1 MPKNILPPSTL
12 TVFPLN
18 NIQKDKS
25 AITEVYES
33 TTIDDAVGE
42 WLSNL
47 SVDVGVPRPIILM
60 SNDDQWRAIVRAL
73 AFSKRHIRETVRRVM
88 ELILAPRISK
98 VTVLDRAYTP
108 SIRIDQ
114 LVVITVG
121 DAANVAGGPY
131 IVTGVTANELIFA
144 APTPFPTPSD
154 SGVGYSVG
162 QGPIPPP
169 LVGPLLGTQG
179 QIYTAA
185 DGTGRLR
192 DLSVSFI
199 NIQQGDLLT
208 KLNSSFPQYGRVV
221 FDDQSPIREERKM
234 TFYGKNVTGLMKL
247 KDTGSG
253 VPDEGALAFAHYKYR
268 VIQSSLLRDFTPP
281 GSLSLTVQVGA
292 NFPAN
297 AGPVAALLA
306 GDTFNILEGPNAGA
320 YNVAPGPGAVSGNT
334 VTLTTLGPLAV
345 TGPTAENRYKST
357 PTVGVLPPG
366 SGSKGTI
373 AGKGGIIST
382 LALSAVFMDT
392 DTDFGELVDPT
403 NPASDRYS
411 VLINRGEVNEEVV
424 EIESLVVNSLNITRS
439 EADPSGN
446 TSTLRY
452 PHWPMETV
460 EVAYLSPSA
469 NSTYFITSTV
479 TGVSTTTDL
488 VDGTANFPTQLL
500 NLTSDVEFLTGANA
514 GQRRT
519 ITAVPL
525 VTRIQ
530 WLPPISDPLPFN
542 VAIGDTYRIIKRY
555 AATAILPTVVVDDI
569 LYLDDTRGFP
579 AADFTVIVDRGTE
592 HEERIFISANDITT
606 TPNTLTV
613 SPLNTGSPS
622 AVSQNHGSSFVVEPA
637 QVLIEGC
644 DWDIIET
651 RATGE
656 YTIAASPLCTPPV
669 SLEDSMFLHAAIDLT
684 KIAGVGPPK
693 TYEEALLTATADNGT
708 SELTINLE
716 GVGNSYATALENPGD
731 IGGVLCR
738 SIKIDPGGANE
749 EEAFAFGQ
757 KYYTTV
763 AQDYTFF
770 PLPAPLDPL
779 KLYVDNAD
787 IFTYIVLA
795 GVEITISRSDR
806 YNPFSVAETVTA
818 IGVNSDALGGYLE
831 LHPAT
836 PISSEHYTGDPV
848 ELRFVVVQLSDVL
861 SKAPAPP
868 GFPIGIVIRLLYIE
882 DTIDSVPL
890 NNIPRYRW
898 DDPYD
903 PLVTYTDLPK
913 ATLIAG
919 TNLGASWLQSYL
931 PVNNFVLPLQPKKSV
946 FPGSYVYSVPSK
958 LSTGPVAEDEVSSY
972 LTMLGSAPDAG
983 DFTAFY
989 KIPITQ
995 QIIGSK
1001 SGAGPI
1007 TLGQDITNLTT
1018 EILIADASQYPDTIQ
1033 NPFSISLDR
1042 NDPQEEIIN
1051 CVGIYAPAPGDYAP
1065 ATIDGDDAAVVVA
1078 QYPDGF
1084 GDTTAQAI
1092 IVDATQVINFTHFSK
1107 TFSDSSFPKFQTY
1120 PIATSDLIIK
1130 KLVLSAATPNLGTH
1144 GGIYIDYGFTHNS
1157 KTYYPVAIT
1166 GRVATGAS
1174 TTTNVIDTGA
1184 APLVDFS
1191 NDYADSAALVGG
1203 IVGITAGAAANI
1215 GQSRRISSV
1224 GGPTSVFTSAF
1235 PAATAGDTFS
1245 IFAMVEVDDSEPFT
1259 NLGQVGG
1266 ILRDVPL
1273 IGTAVHPAREGG
1285 ISSEYTKFI
1294 ARNTTGSGNILTLAQ
1309 PTVFN
1314 NAHPASTQ
1322 VIVGANMVGPYTDGS
1337 SFAPYLT
1344 TTFLKAL
1351 FNEYLTNFT
1360 DLIRAAGIEVKEE
1373 EKDA

>member
-25 AITEVYES
+25 AIREVYEN
-33 TTIDDAVGE
+33 TIIDDAVGE

-73 AFSKRHIRETVRRVM
+73 AFSKRHTRETVRRVM

-98 VTVLDRAYTP
+98 VTVLDRDYTP
-108 SIRIDQ
+108 QIQIGQ
-114 LVVITVG
+114 EVFITVG
-121 DAANVAGGPY
+121 DPLNIGGPY
-131 IVTGVTANELIFA
+131 TVTGVTVNELSFDA
-144 APTPFPTPSD
+144 GTFGASPD
-154 SGVGYSVG
+154 SGVGFSVG
-162 QGPIPPP
+162 GPLPIP

-179 QIYTAA
+179 EIYTAP
-185 DGTGRLR
+185 DLSQRLR
-192 DLSVSFI
+192 DLSVSFV
-199 NIQQGDLLT
+199 NIQQADLLT

-253 VPDEGALAFAHYKYR
+253 VADEGALAFAHYKYR

-297 AGPVAALLA
+297 AAPVAALLA
-306 GDTFNILEGPNAGA
+306 GDTFNILEGANAGA
-320 YNVAPGPGAVSGNT
+320 YTVAPGPGAVAGNT
-334 VTLTTLGPLAV
+334 VTLTTLGPLVV

-357 PTVGVLPPG
+357 PAVPIPNEGA
-366 SGSKGTI
+366 KGTI

-392 DTDFGELVDPT
+392 DTDFEELVDPT
-403 NPASDRYS
+403 TTLNDRYS

-424 EIESLVVNSLNITRS
+424 EIESLAGNFLNITRS

-488 VDGTANFPTQLL
+488 IDGTANFPNELL

-519 ITAVPL
+519 ITAVPA
-525 VTRIQ
+525 VTQIQ
-530 WLPPISDPLPFN
+530 WLGPISDPLPFN

-555 AATAILPTVVVDDI
+555 AATAIPPTVVVDDI

-592 HEERIFISANDITT
+592 QEERIFISANDITT

-684 KIAGVGPPK
+684 KILVPAVPPIAA
-693 TYEEALLTATADNGT
+693 TYKAVQLTAIATLGT
-708 SELTINLE
+708 TEIEVLLQE
-716 GVGNSYATALENPGD
+716 GVAPPPFNSYQSCLENPGD
-731 IGGVLCR
+731 IGGILCR

-749 EEAFAFGQ
+749 EEAFALGQ

-763 AQDYTFF
+763 TQDYTFS
-770 PLPAPLDPL
+770 PNLPAHLIATR
-779 KLYVDNAD
+779 LYVENAD
-787 IFTYIVLA
+787 IFTDLTPVNIIV
-795 GVEITISRSDR
+795 SRLNR
-806 YNPFSVAETVTA
+806 YNPDSQQSPVLNILSTGTDATYGPFLTLGVPLTV
-818 IGVNSDALGGYLE
+818 N
-831 LHPAT
+831 
-836 PISSEHYTGDPV
+836 HYIGDPV
-848 ELRFVVVQLSDVL
+848 ELLFPIVQLSHPL
-861 SKAPAPP
+861 NNTH
-868 GFPIGIVIRLLYIE
+868 PITTPIRLLYIE
-882 DTIDSVPL
+882 DNP
-890 NNIPRYRW
+890 NYIPRYRW
-898 DDPYD
+898 DDPYS
-903 PLVTYTDLPK
+903 PPTITYTDLPK

-919 TNLGASWLQSYL
+919 TNLVDAWLQSYL
-931 PVNNFVLPLQPKKSV
+931 PVNNFVALPGFPTQPKKSV

-972 LTMLGSAPDAG
+972 VTMLGSAPDAG

-1001 SGAGPI
+1001 AGAGSI
-1007 TLGQDITNLTT
+1007 ILGQDITNATT

-1042 NDPQEEIIN
+1042 NDTNEEIIN
-1051 CVGIYAPAPGDYAP
+1051 CVGIYTPAPGDYAV
-1065 ATIDGDDAAVVVA
+1065 GDFPLVTA
-1078 QYPDGF
+1078 QYPN
-1084 GDTTAQAI
+1084 AQAI
-1092 IVDATQVINFTHFSK
+1092 IVDATEIINFTHFSK
-1107 TFSDSSFPKFQTY
+1107 TFSVGASPQSQTY

-1130 KLVLSAATPNLGTH
+1130 KLVLSAATPNLGTQ

-1174 TTTNVIDTGA
+1174 TTTNVIDNGA

-1235 PAATAGDTFS
+1235 PVATAGDTFS

-1314 NAHPASTQ
+1314 NAHPSGTQ